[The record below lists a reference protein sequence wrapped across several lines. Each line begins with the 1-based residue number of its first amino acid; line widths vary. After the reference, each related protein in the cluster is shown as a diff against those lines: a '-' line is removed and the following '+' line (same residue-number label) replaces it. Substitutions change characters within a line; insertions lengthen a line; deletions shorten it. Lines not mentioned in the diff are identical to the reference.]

1 MIEARITRTHSPSS
15 AVMRDLQ
22 PELEEIVTKGI
33 GSIAFT
39 TSIIETYEY
48 CILVGV
54 RLSHRSC

>member
-22 PELEEIVTKGI
+22 PEEIVMKGI